1 MPDRASDA
9 TCNHSM
15 QLLLISLG
23 FHRRKKKKKKF
34 WWQTHR
40 QIASISFS
48 SSTFHYSNQL
58 PLSTFIFLLQ
68 IYVVKLL
75 CTLKY
80 LKESSKLSEQLSVL
94 KWKHCKKCVKILQK
108 QFHLDGKLIRT
119 SIRQFAPII
128 FSNNNWLPT
137 TIRTSFFI

>member
-1 MPDRASDA
+1 MCSATSVAHPATSCFENVGVSFIENGRRESVIIENKTKMPDRASDA
-9 TCNHSM
+9 KCNHSM

-23 FHRRKKKKKKF
+23 FHRRKKKRKNF

-40 QIASISFS
+40 QTASISFS

-94 KWKHCKKCVKILQK
+94 K
-108 QFHLDGKLIRT
+108 
-119 SIRQFAPII
+119 
-128 FSNNNWLPT
+128 
-137 TIRTSFFI
+137 